1 MPCYI
6 VQASAPLVRPGY
18 PALAEGK
25 RIEDDSVVA
34 EMTRSWVVPDAAS
47 EADAVARCRAAVGDQ
62 TRLVFDTWSAYEVK
76 AGSCHF
82 LRDNLDE
89 VF

>member
-18 PALAEGK
+18 PALAEGQ
-25 RIEDDSVVA
+25 RVEDNSAVA
-34 EMTRSWVVPDAAS
+34 ELTRSWLVPDAAS
-47 EADAVARCRAAVGDQ
+47 KDDAVALCRAAVADQ
-62 TRLVFDTWSAYEVK
+62 KRLVFDTWSAYEIQ